1 MQVTEIILNILFAGN
16 QNTPPERKII
26 GKLLQRL
33 HYLIN
38 NDSLREIKDMLERL
52 PPDRCIK
59 VLNSTIYDRLPLSW
73 ALEHKKIEISNYLFN
88 LSSIQDHRERSEGWN
103 RGFHPLMNA
112 LKSGSSWM
120 VFEIARNLWDINA
133 FIRGPYTPLFYAIQ
147 STEISYAGLI
157 LLLGGNINK
166 PCLNGITPL
175 ISSISNK
182 NMCCFMLELN
192 ANINHQDDDGNTAL
206 HLAAAQKQNETA
218 KILIDKDADVRIRNK
233 KGMTPLML
241 ASVNINQQLA
251 LDLWEHAE
259 YSQLERIE
267 ALEVLSACLIGYRSP
282 DISFWFLAL
291 EMRTPSFPKTLD
303 VPTTEVLDFSREF
316 TMRNELESLQ
326 ADNLELAFQGILVIE
341 RILGRNNFAYLR
353 QLLQTTMIA
362 KEENRLEKFQQLTDY
377 ILQYCQEAPADIIA
391 ECSYF
396 FEIFFTEIFSN
407 DSLGNIFENG
417 AFHLFKIIARATPEM
432 WLLVKDKYYRTPY
445 VENNCYVV
453 LADTFLYIAENINNM
468 NLAEEYKRQ
477 FNEVVIELVRAD
489 IRFIFDQS
497 LLHRTLYFTREKPWA
512 SVELIRLLLK
522 SGADINSKDYFRRT
536 PLIYALTFGPDN
548 CIREILKLLVEYKC
562 HLDCRDC
569 EGFSALDFPRWT
581 NLAILPR
588 NPRSLECLAAEAIL
602 DHRIEYE
609 RMLFEGVKVFVELHR

>member
-26 GKLLQRL
+26 GELLQRL

-88 LSSIQDHRERSEGWN
+88 LSSIQDHHERSEGWN
-103 RGFHPLMNA
+103 RGIHPLMNA

-120 VFEIARNLWDINA
+120 VYEIARNLWDINA
-133 FIRGPYTPLFYAIQ
+133 FIRCPYTPLIYAVK
-147 STEISYAGLI
+147 TAEISYVGLI
-157 LLLGGNINK
+157 LLLGGNVNK
-166 PCLNGITPL
+166 PCFNGITPL
-175 ISSISNK
+175 ISSISSR
-182 NMCCFMLELN
+182 NMCSFLLAQN

-206 HLAAAQKQNETA
+206 HQAATEKQNETA
-218 KILIDKDADVRIRNK
+218 KILIEAEADVRIRNK
-233 KGMTPLML
+233 NGMTPLML
-241 ASVNINQQLA
+241 ASVFINQQLIVN
-251 LDLWEHAE
+251 LLKHAK

-267 ALEVLSACLIGYRSP
+267 ALEVLSACLVGYGSP
-282 DISFWFLAL
+282 NISYWFIAI
-291 EMRTPSFPKTLD
+291 EMRNPRFPKTLD
-303 VPTTEVLDFSREF
+303 VSTTAVLDFSREF
-316 TMRNELESLQ
+316 TMRNELESL
-326 ADNLELAFQGILVIE
+326 LEDHLKVAFQGILVIE
-341 RILGRNNFAYLR
+341 RILGRNNFVYLR

-362 KEENRLEKFQQLTDY
+362 KDENNLEKFQQLTDY
-377 ILQYCQEAPADIIA
+377 TLQYCQEAPADIIA
-391 ECSYF
+391 ECSTF

-417 AFHLFKIIARATPEM
+417 AFHLFKIIARATTEM
-432 WLLVKDKYYRTPY
+432 WLLVKDKYYLTHF
-445 VENNCYVV
+445 VENSCYA
-453 LADTFLYIAENINNM
+453 LLTDTFLYIAEKINNM

-522 SGADINSKDYFRRT
+522 CGADINSKDYFRRT
-536 PLIYALTFGPDN
+536 PLIYALAFGPDN
-548 CIREILKLLVEYKC
+548 CIREILKLLVEYEC
-562 HLDCRDC
+562 HLDCRDN
-569 EGFSALDFPRWT
+569 EGFSALDIPRWT

-588 NPRSLECLAAEAIL
+588 NPLSLKCLAAETIL
-602 DHRIEYE
+602 DYRIEYE
-609 RMLFEGVKVFVELHR
+609 GTLFEGLKDFVELHR

>member
-1 MQVTEIILNILFAGN
+1 
-16 QNTPPERKII
+16 
-26 GKLLQRL
+26 
-33 HYLIN
+33 
-38 NDSLREIKDMLERL
+38 MLERL
-52 PPDRCIK
+52 PPEQCLKIF
-59 VLNSTIYDRLPLSW
+59 NSTIYDRLPLSW
-73 ALEHKKIEISNYLFN
+73 ALEHKKIVISQYLLN
-88 LSSIQDHRERSEGWN
+88 LSSIQDQRERSEGWN

-112 LKSGSSWM
+112 LESGSSWM

-133 FIRGPYTPLFYAIQ
+133 FIRGPYTPLFHAVK
-147 STEISYAGLI
+147 TAEISYAGLI

-166 PCLNGITPL
+166 PCLNGISPL
-175 ISSISNK
+175 IASISNR
-182 NMCCFMLELN
+182 NMCSFLLALN

-206 HLAAAQKQNETA
+206 HLAAAQMKNGTA
-218 KILIDKDADVRIRNK
+218 KILIEAEADVRISNK

-241 ASVNINQQLA
+241 ASVNINQVLVM
-251 LDLWEHAE
+251 DLWEHAE

-267 ALEVLSACLIGYRSP
+267 ALEVLSACLVGYGSP
-282 DISFWFLAL
+282 NISYWFRAL
-291 EMRTPSFPKTLD
+291 EMRNPRFPKILD

-316 TMRNELESLQ
+316 TMTNELESLQ
-326 ADNLELAFQGILVIE
+326 ADHLELTFQGILVIE
-341 RILGRNNFAYLR
+341 RILGRNNFVYLR
-353 QLLQTTMIA
+353 QLLRTTLIA
-362 KEENRLEKFQQLTDY
+362 KEENKLEKCQQFTDY

-396 FEIFFTEIFSN
+396 FDTFFIEIFSN
-407 DSLGNIFENG
+407 DSLRNIFENS
-417 AFHLFKIIARATPEM
+417 AFHLFKIIARATTET
-432 WLLVKDKYYRTPY
+432 WFSVKEKYYRTPY
-445 VENNCYVV
+445 VENSCYAG

-468 NLAEEYKRQ
+468 NLAELYKRQ

-497 LLHRTLYFTREKPWA
+497 LLHRTLYFTSEKPWA

-588 NPRSLECLAAEAIL
+588 NPLSLECLAAEVIL
-602 DHRIEYE
+602 DYRIEYE
-609 RMLFEGVKVFVELHR
+609 GTLFEGLIDFLELHR